1 MATVGIWG
9 VKNNLV
15 RVINYVSNEDKTT
28 EVLKDLHNE
37 IDYISN
43 SNKTEEK
50 LYVSGINCSINTV
63 YEEMMITKKHFN
75 KKDGIIAFHSYQ
87 SFKEGEVT
95 PEIAH
100 NIGIRLAEE
109 MWGDRFQVVVA
120 THLNTNHI
128 HNHFVINSVS
138 FLDGKRYY
146 DTRTTYAE
154 LRKLNDAICQE
165 YNLSYMEE
173 KKAKSGINYLNYQMK
188 EKNSN
193 YSKQTKQ
200 DIDIAIALSNSFD
213 EFMKVLRN
221 MNYEVIVRANK
232 LSVRNLDYKRNIRI
246 ERQFGEDY
254 TIENI
259 NKQILGIYLPENKKV
274 YSNYFKRDNTIDFLL
289 KSNLKGLA
297 KSYINYL
304 KLLDKYPTY
313 IKKHKVSSELQKDV
327 LRMEE
332 INKQTILLVDNKIE
346 TKEDFEKYY
355 ISLLDE
361 LDKNSIDK
369 KEIKNKIK
377 LCDEIRKR
385 KEQIEEITREKESK
399 VMIK

>member
-1 MATVGIWG
+1 M
-9 VKNNLV
+9 
-15 RVINYVSNEDKTT
+15 
-28 EVLKDLHNE
+28 KDLHNE
-37 IDYISN
+37 IDYVSN

-50 LYVSGINCSINTV
+50 LYVSGINCSVNTA
-63 YEEMMITKKHFN
+63 YEEMMLTKNHFN
-75 KKDGIIAFHSYQ
+75 KKYGIIAFHSYQ
-87 SFKEGEVT
+87 SFKESEVT
-95 PEIAH
+95 PELAH

-154 LRKLNDAICQE
+154 LRRLNDLICQE
-165 YNLSYMEE
+165 YNLCYMEE
-173 KKAKSGINYLNYQMK
+173 KKTKSGINYLNYQIK
-188 EKNSN
+188 SNNGN

-200 DIDIAIALSNSFD
+200 DVDIAIALSNSFD

-259 NKQILGIYLPENKKV
+259 NKQILGVYLPENKKV

-297 KSYINYL
+297 KAYIRYL
-304 KLLDKYPTY
+304 KLLDKYPTF
-313 IKKHKVSSELQKDV
+313 IKNHKVSSELQRDV
-327 LRMEE
+327 LRMED
-332 INKQTILLVDNKIE
+332 INKQTLLLVDNKIE

-361 LDKNSIDK
+361 LNKNSIDN

-385 KEQIEEITREKESK
+385 KEQIEEITKEKESK